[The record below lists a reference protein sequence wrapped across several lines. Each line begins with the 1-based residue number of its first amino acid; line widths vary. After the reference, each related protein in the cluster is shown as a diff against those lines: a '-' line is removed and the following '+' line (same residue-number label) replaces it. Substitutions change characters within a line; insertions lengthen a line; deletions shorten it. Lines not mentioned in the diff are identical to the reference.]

1 MEVKCKSKE
10 RKCVLNKLGPFIL
23 SFKESNHDDSF
34 DLLNVSVQF
43 EHCPK
48 DVALLKYPVIPKLK
62 LPPQPL
68 PELVWEY
75 M

>member
-1 MEVKCKSKE
+1 M
-10 RKCVLNKLGPFIL
+10 CVLNKLGTFIL

-48 DVALLKYPVIPKLK
+48 DDALLKYPVILN
-62 LPPQPL
+62 
-68 PELVWEY
+68 
-75 M
+75 